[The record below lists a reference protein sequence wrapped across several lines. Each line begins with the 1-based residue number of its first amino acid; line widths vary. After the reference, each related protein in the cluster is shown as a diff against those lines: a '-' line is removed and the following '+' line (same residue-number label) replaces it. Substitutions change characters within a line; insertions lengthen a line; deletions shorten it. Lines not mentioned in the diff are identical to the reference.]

1 MASGSY
7 FLILEKTDIVLK
19 PEELKALNINYIMEN
34 LFVSMNS
41 SEITDES
48 LPLHL
53 EKLQNYLELRNVDSK
68 NKDDFCINHYYNKS
82 TGNVYKIIAQADFIS
97 DFYCLKDYFGMNP
110 YNSTGDVEIHS
121 FELYKMIEALEYINN
136 PDLWNR
142 YIENTI
148 LKKNEFISVFEYLDL
163 AFEKRFMNFDGI
175 DEEENLSK
183 YQVKRM
189 LEIFNSFI
197 FLIEN
202 SEKELKLVYKT
213 W

>member
-34 LFVSMNS
+34 LFVSMNT
-41 SEITDES
+41 SEITDEN

-68 NKDDFCINHYYNKS
+68 NKDDFCINHYYHKS

-142 YIENTI
+142 YIENTV

-189 LEIFNSFI
+189 LEVFNSFI